1 MQSHPDHA
9 DELKIY
15 HQIENILDEVFAYR
29 RELQDH
35 LNCTSKK
42 CASCRAVHQPIIEKW
57 IHENAPIEFILPAFP
72 AKSMNRNKTAGPLP
86 DLGEILSLRF
96 LNNFC
101 KKIQSIYAPGA
112 KLIICS
118 DGRVFNDL
126 VKVDDTHVEM
136 YADAIARII
145 NNENLN
151 NLHLFNLDDFFGEIP
166 FDVMRETLAEM
177 YAEPLA
183 DLKYRTKTRNEDR
196 LLFNG
201 IHRFIY
207 EDQKDMFDGFSK
219 NKIKNITKEIAYGV
233 IQRSNAWSRVIKE
246 KFPAAVRLSIHPQ
259 PCQSEKIGIMLL
271 KSKNSWAT
279 PWHNVPVLNGRECFL
294 MKKNHAEKIN
304 AVFVS
309 NTAGEFSHYE
319 LSGEFYE

>member
-1 MQSHPDHA
+1 MQRYPDHPD
-9 DELKIY
+9 ESKTY

-29 RELQDH
+29 REIQNH
-35 LNCTSKK
+35 FNCTSKK
-42 CASCRAVHQPIIEKW
+42 CASCRAIHQPIIEKM
-57 IHENAPIEFILPAFP
+57 IYDSVPIEFILPAFP
-72 AKSMNRNKTAGPLP
+72 AKSTNSDKTAGHLP

-101 KKIQSIYAPGA
+101 EKIKSFYTPGA
-112 KLIICS
+112 KLTICS

-126 VKVDDTHVEM
+126 VKVEDEKVEM
-136 YADAIARII
+136 YANQIAKII
-145 NNENLN
+145 KMDNLN
-151 NLHLFNLDDFFGEIP
+151 NLHLFNLDDFFGAIP
-166 FDVMRETLAEM
+166 FNLMRENLTNT

-183 DLKYRTKTRNEDR
+183 DLKYRTKTTDEDR

-207 EDQKDMFDGFSK
+207 EDQKDMYIDFSK
-219 NKIKNITKEIAYGV
+219 NKIKNITKEIAYSV

-246 KFPAAVRLSIHPQ
+246 KFPLSVRLSIHPQ

-271 KSKNSWAT
+271 KSKNAWAT
-279 PWHNVPVLNGRECFL
+279 PWHNVPVFNGSECFL
-294 MKKNHAEKIN
+294 MKKSHAEKIN
-304 AVFVS
+304 AIVVT

-319 LSGEFYE
+319 VSGDFL